1 MTKLHLHKVIFWVM
15 TALQTQGLPLM
26 NLQGS
31 GEDLKSSKLWAAD
44 EEGLRNSTSFE
55 TVFIE
60 KDTEPIRTITLQN

>member
-1 MTKLHLHKVIFWVM
+1 
-15 TALQTQGLPLM
+15 M

-60 KDTEPIRTITLQN
+60 EDTEPIGSITLQN